1 MYCKSLLTCKTLVS
15 HTFMRLKTCKENI
28 FVKTMNTQHTQDQ
41 FWRTAHQIKDYSMPK
56 IFEINLNTVLF
67 IGFNIWNLT
76 KQTACCPRMFIKK
89 GLHQILRIRP
99 IKHHNRYH
107 LLVTCKMTGDWTYPL
122 EKTKQY
128 HKTFPTSEIT
138 RSKKCRTL
146 SNNLKFLPLDSNLG
160 RTL

>member
-1 MYCKSLLTCKTLVS
+1 MQRKRICENYE
-15 HTFMRLKTCKENI
+15 HTAHPRPI
-28 FVKTMNTQHTQDQ
+28 
-41 FWRTAHQIKDYSMPK
+41 WRTAHQIKNDSMPK

-76 KQTACCPRMFIKK
+76 KQTACCPRIFIKK

-128 HKTFPTSEIT
+128 HKH
-138 RSKKCRTL
+138 
-146 SNNLKFLPLDSNLG
+146 PLHRKSQGQRNVG
-160 RTL
+160 HSATTWGSCP

>member
-1 MYCKSLLTCKTLVS
+1 MQDISLSYFHETKNLQRKRICENYE
-15 HTFMRLKTCKENI
+15 HTAHPRPI
-28 FVKTMNTQHTQDQ
+28 
-41 FWRTAHQIKDYSMPK
+41 WRTAHQIKDYSMPK

-76 KQTACCPRMFIKK
+76 KQTAGCPRIFIKK

-138 RSKKCRTL
+138 R
-146 SNNLKFLPLDSNLG
+146 
-160 RTL
+160 